1 MWRYVHQKSFA
12 GLERFCFVVV
22 VTTRSYTL
30 NWLLYLIKLFALNSL
45 SQLRNFRIYLDHDWL
60 RRLCFLHSGF
70 YFAQAGGQCS
80 LKSSFETFSYPSEE
94 CEALIRDFPFIGKY
108 FFPLKMWRLWRFDF
122 IHTSLFLKQWKKKI
136 EKSCR
141 KKESSK

>member
-1 MWRYVHQKSFA
+1 MH
-12 GLERFCFVVV
+12 
-22 VTTRSYTL
+22 
-30 NWLLYLIKLFALNSL
+30 NHSL
-45 SQLRNFRIYLDHDWL
+45 SQLRNFRIYLDYDWL

-108 FFPLKMWRLWRFDF
+108 FFPVEDVKIMKARLYPYLTISQAMKTFND
-122 IHTSLFLKQWKKKI
+122 SPVSDQQNLLF
-136 EKSCR
+136 
-141 KKESSK
+141 